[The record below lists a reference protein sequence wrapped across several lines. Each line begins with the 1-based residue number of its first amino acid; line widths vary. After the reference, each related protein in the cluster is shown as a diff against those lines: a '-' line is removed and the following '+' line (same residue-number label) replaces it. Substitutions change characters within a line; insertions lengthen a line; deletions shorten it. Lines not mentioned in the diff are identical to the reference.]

1 MNTISIILAP
11 TDLSESSVIGVRY
24 ALEMAAA
31 VNAKIIIY
39 HVAHYESDF
48 PYPLGIGEPTS
59 AYLPPQGFDEFMRD
73 RRQALNS
80 FVEKNFTD
88 LTPRIDLS
96 LETDVGSAQEQIL
109 QKAREAKIDMIVMS
123 THGRTG
129 LSHILIGSV
138 TEYIV
143 RRAPCPVLSI
153 PSMTPSK

>member
-1 MNTISIILAP
+1 MNVVNKILAP
-11 TDLSESSVIGVRY
+11 TDLSDSSILGVRY

-59 AYLPPQGFDEFMRD
+59 AYLPPQSFDEFMRD
-73 RRQALNS
+73 RRQALNL
-80 FVEKNFTD
+80 FVEKHFID
-88 LTPRIDLS
+88 LTPQIDLS
-96 LETDVGSAQEQIL
+96 LETDIGSAQEQIL
-109 QKAREAKIDMIVMS
+109 QKAQEAKIDMIVMS

-153 PSMTPSK
+153 PSIAPST